1 MLNTL
6 EEAHGIFELFHRYA
20 LRTSYSSI
28 YTNHARTGAPVGW
41 CWRVPASRN
50 WQDMAR
56 HGKTWACQNRKT
68 LPHTPMDTHKHT
80 RKHTHTRTRAHAYAH
95 PHTHLEVQPHIV
107 KSTVGPP
114 AISSVRRGKTVQSRP
129 AECVCLMPVSL

>member
-1 MLNTL
+1 MEYLNFFTDM
-6 EEAHGIFELFHRYA
+6 HFEHPTVAFIRIMPEQA
-20 LRTSYSSI
+20 LQW
-28 YTNHARTGAPVGW
+28 AGAGVYQPQEIGKT
-41 CWRVPASRN
+41 
-50 WQDMAR
+50 WQDMGMSKQKDTPTHT
-56 HGKTWACQNRKT
+56 HG
-68 LPHTPMDTHKHT
+68 HTQTHTQTHA
-80 RKHTHTRTRAHAYAH
+80 HTHTYAH

>member
-1 MLNTL
+1 MEYLNFFTDM
-6 EEAHGIFELFHRYA
+6 HFEHPTVAFL
-20 LRTSYSSI
+20 

-56 HGKTWACQNRKT
+56 HGHVKTER
-68 LPHTPMDTHKHT
+68 HS
-80 RKHTHTRTRAHAYAH
+80 HTHPWTHTNTHANTRTHAHAYAH
-95 PHTHLEVQPHIV
+95 SHTHLEVQPHIV